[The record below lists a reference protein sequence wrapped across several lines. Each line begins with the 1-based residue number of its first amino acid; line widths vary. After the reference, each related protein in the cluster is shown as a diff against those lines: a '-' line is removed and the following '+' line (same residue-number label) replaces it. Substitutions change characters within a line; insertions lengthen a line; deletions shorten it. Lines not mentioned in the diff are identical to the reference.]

1 MIPYFAQPRLVLG
14 PLTIHAFGVLVAL
27 AVLVGHRV
35 FRWKVKREGM
45 DVVLGERLLTWVLV
59 SGFICA
65 HLFDRLVYYPGETLK
80 DPISLVKIWA
90 SLSSFGGFLGAVI
103 GAWLFIRKMR
113 GTATPIARGA
123 GGSAA
128 GAPPRGDRDPPRVPE
143 SIDTW
148 RYLDAVAFAF
158 PFGWIFGRLGCFV
171 AFDHP
176 GLPTNFFLGM
186 ENHEGKVIHN
196 LGLEEAIF
204 TVALS
209 AVFAL
214 LARRPRFAGFY
225 LGLLPLVYA
234 PYRFASDF
242 LRVRDVRYL
251 GLTPAQWGTLALLVL
266 AVGIL
271 VHGKRRVTPPS
282 GDASPAPAA

>member
-90 SLSSFGGFLGAVI
+90 SLSSFGGFLGAVF

-113 GTATPIARGA
+113 GTATP
-123 GGSAA
+123 
-128 GAPPRGDRDPPRVPE
+128 V
-143 SIDTW
+143 DTW

-271 VHGKRRVTPPS
+271 VLGKRRAAPPS

>member
-1 MIPYFAQPRLVLG
+1 MIPYFEQPRLALG
-14 PLTIHAFGVLVAL
+14 PLTIHAFGVLVAI

-35 FRWKVKREGM
+35 FRWKLKREGM
-45 DVVLGERLLTWVLV
+45 DTVLGERLLTWVLV
-59 SGFICA
+59 AGFITA
-65 HLFDRLVYYPGETLK
+65 HLFDRLVYYPGETLR
-80 DPISLVKIWA
+80 DPVSLLKIWA

-103 GAWLFIRKMR
+103 GAWLFIRSQR
-113 GTATPIARGA
+113 GT
-123 GGSAA
+123 GSF
-128 GAPPRGDRDPPRVPE
+128 
-143 SIDTW
+143 DTW

-186 ENHEGKVIHN
+186 EDRNGVVIHN

-204 TVALS
+204 TVGLS
-209 AVFAL
+209 ALFAV
-214 LARRPRFAGFY
+214 LARRPRFPGFY
-225 LGLLPLVYA
+225 LGLLPLIYA

-266 AVGIL
+266 AAAIL
-271 VHGKRRVTPPS
+271 ARGRRRATPPPGTPPGS
-282 GDASPAPAA
+282 AAAAPVA